1 MASYIDNPKKLD
13 WAMSFQRTG
22 KFPLDRSS
30 IFDSYADAVA
40 YAKGDGSDSR
50 AIGGASYVGQ
60 IVTVFENDVV
70 TVYKIEADR
79 TLGEVGRATE
89 GDEKSIHLNDTV
101 LELFGF
107 DAATSGQQVRVKVDT
122 ETGAKSLEW
131 YTPDSSTVEGLQAS
145 VSALKSTV
153 GDEESGLVKD
163 MIDVKQDIVTI
174 NGKLTGALHYKGSC
188 AFADLPA
195 EGNETGDVWNV
206 TDAGGTDAHGQAIH
220 AGDNVIWNGT
230 GWDVSTGTIDL
241 SAYYTSAQVDTKVD
255 GLKTD
260 LEAKIDDVANA
271 ATKVVASE
279 TNGNIKVDDAEVTV
293 YTLPTASEEAKGGIK
308 VAAAGTADKVVLD
321 ASGVAGIDK
330 VSADKID
337 GVVAEAAKVS
347 HAVTMGTKTFDG
359 SADVT
364 FTADDV
370 PLPTDVVRTSTY
382 GTDAVA
388 GAVKSSAEKD
398 QIAIGTDGKMNV
410 NTISASKVDGVVA
423 EAAKVSHKVTMG
435 TKSFDG
441 TEDVTFTTDDLPLPD
456 NLVKKTD
463 IATAEAAGLVKSSA
477 DKDQIAVSESGIM
490 SLNAVSGSKV
500 EGAVA
505 EATNTAKLGNV
516 AASDILVADSET
528 NLTAKVKSAA
538 AADQLK
544 EAKAITL
551 SGDATGTA
559 NFDGTADA
567 EIAVTLA
574 DSGVTAGA
582 YTKVTVDAKGR
593 VTAGG
598 ALAASD
604 IPDLTLEKITDAGA
618 LAAKS
623 KVARTDIDEAFEAQ
637 VADLEAKAHTHDNK
651 TVLDGISSAKVTAW
665 DNVVDN
671 FDDKANK
678 ATTLSGYGIEDAYTK
693 TEIDGKLGG
702 AFHYKGSVDAFTD
715 LPAED
720 QQIGDVYNIATA
732 GGTDANGTAIK
743 AGDNVAW
750 NGTGWDVLS
759 GTTDLSAYDTRT
771 QVEEKIS
778 AAKTELQGNID
789 AATGRIDTLESVVG
803 NAEGGLVKD
812 VADLKTSEAAQN
824 TKIADLETTVGKAAT
839 ETEAATGLVKKV
851 ADNTDAIAVLNGD
864 ENTEGSVKKQ
874 VNDLAQLV
882 ENALNELESE
892 DGEIASMIED
902 HNQSTTAHTALFAAK
917 QNKIFQQALTVT
929 IDAFTAATES
939 DPGEFVGSFTLS
951 GIDSTKAYKI
961 DVVPVINDTA
971 THKAI
976 VAANFLPMVSYE
988 AGVLKMYA
996 MAAPTVNFNV
1006 TLTFTEVQ

>member
-188 AFADLPA
+188 AFADLPT

-330 VSADKID
+330 VSADKI
-337 GVVAEAAKVS
+337 
-347 HAVTMGTKTFDG
+347 
-359 SADVT
+359 
-364 FTADDV
+364 
-370 PLPTDVVRTSTY
+370 
-382 GTDAVA
+382 
-388 GAVKSSAEKD
+388 
-398 QIAIGTDGKMNV
+398 
-410 NTISASKVDGVVA
+410 DGVVA

-929 IDAFTAATES
+929 IDAFSAATES